1 MSPIEDRST
10 PAPLLELKHVAA
22 AALMVAIFWEAG
34 KTLYTNWTLVDSYY
48 SHGFLVPV
56 VSLVLIWR
64 ERAALRR
71 LPATPSTWGV
81 LWIAFGALC
90 LLVSDFLHFA
100 VFSSLAIIPMVV
112 GVLLMLQGRQR
123 VARIWFPLAFL
134 LFMIPIPLSLTQPIA
149 FRLKLIA
156 AECAVRLA
164 RLLTLPIVRE
174 GSYVHFGD
182 DKLIIGDICGG
193 LRSLIALLALG
204 ALMAYMSK
212 SRPWARLLV
221 LILSGPIAVASN
233 VFRIFLLCIVA
244 HFWGSKVAG
253 GTVHDVSGY
262 MIFIVAFTLFF
273 SLESLLRRFAPTEPI
288 EEGGS

>member
-1 MSPIEDRST
+1 MNSTEHRSASP
-10 PAPLLELKHVAA
+10 PLLETKYLAVVA
-22 AALMVAIFWEAG
+22 LLVLIFWDAG
-34 KTLYTNWTLVDSYY
+34 KTLYTNWTLADSYY

-71 LPATPSTWGV
+71 LPASPSAWGV
-81 LWIAFGALC
+81 LWIVFGAIC
-90 LLVSDFLHFA
+90 LFTGDFLHFA
-100 VFSSLAIIPMVV
+100 VLGSLAIIPMVV
-112 GVLLMLQGRQR
+112 GALLMLQGRQR

-134 LFMIPIPLSLTQPIA
+134 LFMIPIPPSLTQSVA
-149 FRLKLIA
+149 FKLKLLA

-164 RLLTLPIVRE
+164 RLLTLPIVRD

-182 DKLIIGDICGG
+182 DRLIIGDICGG

-212 SRPWARLLV
+212 TRPWARLLV
-221 LILSGPIAVASN
+221 LLLAGPIAVASN
-233 VFRIFLLCIVA
+233 VFRIFLLCVVG
-244 HFWGSKVAG
+244 HFWGSGVAG

-262 MIFIVAFTLFF
+262 LIFVVAFVLFF
-273 SLESLLRRFAPTEPI
+273 SLESLLRRLAPAGPE